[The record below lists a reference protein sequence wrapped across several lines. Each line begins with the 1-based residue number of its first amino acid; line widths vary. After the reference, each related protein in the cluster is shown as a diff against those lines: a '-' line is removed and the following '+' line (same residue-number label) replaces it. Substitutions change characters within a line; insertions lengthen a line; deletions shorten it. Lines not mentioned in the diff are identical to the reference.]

1 MSQTKRIAAVTMVRD
16 DDFYLRKWVEYYGRE
31 LGKENLYVLFDGT
44 DQTVPDF
51 CKGVNVTLREHEAL
65 GRAGGDKRRIAILS
79 DLQNEL
85 LGRYDIVVGTDADEY
100 IAVDPAR
107 GLSLRE
113 YLSQARFSAC
123 LSPLGIDVGQMAGK
137 EDDIDPSR
145 PFLSQ
150 RRYGV
155 LCTRYT
161 KASIVARP
169 VRWGSGFHRVKG
181 RNLHIAKDLYLF
193 HCGYFDL
200 GLIRE
205 RFACGARAGEG
216 WQAHLQR
223 RARTINT
230 VSTRKVRSWRFW
242 CPAARLMQSV
252 IRPVY
257 AWNKPAMLG
266 LEIVVRIPDRFSDIF

>member
-1 MSQTKRIAAVTMVRD
+1 MSQTKHIAAVTMVRG

-31 LGKENLYVLFDGT
+31 LGRENLYVLFDGT

-51 CKGVNVTLREHEAL
+51 CAGVNVTLKERENL
-65 GRAGGDKRRIAILS
+65 GRAGGDRRRIAILS

-85 LGRYDIVVGTDADEY
+85 LQCYDLVIGTDADEY

-107 GLSLRE
+107 GLSLKE
-113 YLSQARFSAC
+113 YLSQARIGAC
-123 LSPLGIDVGQMAGK
+123 LSPLGVDVGQKGGV
-137 EDDIDPSR
+137 EGDIDPSK
-145 PFLSQ
+145 PFLGQ
-150 RRYGV
+150 RHYGV

-161 KASIVARP
+161 KASIVARK

-181 RNLHIAKDLYLF
+181 HNYHIAKDLYLF

-200 GLIRE
+200 GLIRS
-205 RFACGARAGEG
+205 RFACSTRAEEG
-216 WQAHLQR
+216 WKSHLQR
-223 RARTINT
+223 RARTVNT
-230 VSTRKVRSWRFW
+230 VTTRKAHSWSRW
-242 CPAARLMQSV
+242 CPAARLLQSI

-266 LEIVVRIPDRFSDIF
+266 MEIVVRIPDRFSQIF